1 MFSIAITTE
10 FQGDISRQHPG
21 YEHENMAPQALSH
34 LNTADG
40 ECSFLTFLTRVS
52 IDFISHTTLVTQPSC
67 NPMFHVLVTQACG
80 DLRSVVYH
88 MVTFM
93 TGTVLIMIEKAD
105 IELFTSLFP
114 ALGNGI
120 VEEVVRYE

>member
-1 MFSIAITTE
+1 
-10 FQGDISRQHPG
+10 
-21 YEHENMAPQALSH
+21 MAPQTLSH
-34 LNTADG
+34 LNMADG

-52 IDFISHTTLVTQPSC
+52 IDLISHTTLVTRRSC
-67 NPMFHVLVTQACG
+67 NPMFHVLVTPACG

-93 TGTVLIMIEKAD
+93 TGIVLIMIEKVD

-114 ALGNGI
+114 ARGNGI